1 MGNFRY
7 HTGCEELKIRNLCFA
22 DGLLILCNGDCE
34 SVKVIKS
41 ALEEFSAVSGLV
53 PNLSKSTMFC
63 ININEELKGK
73 ILKIIPFAVG
83 RMQLIA
89 SVLSAMQTYWA
100 SVFFLPKTIIK
111 EIDSLLKSF
120 LWSQGE
126 KVNGKAKIAWK
137 NEVPIDD
144 NASWGWRKLLE
155 LREQVRPH
163 IRHCLGNGE
172 DTNMWH
178 DCWCDIGPID
188 KVVTRRQ
195 IYSAGFLNNAT
206 VASMFGNRQNK
217 IPDDW
222 IVQNRAL
229 EGLKPNLNQ
238 NEMDKDK
245 KKDWKEVWGIIEET
259 VKMKMI
265 SLKVVK
271 PWEGILSVGLINWV
285 SEGYYHKEGFLMC
298 RVRELGV

>member
-1 MGNFRY
+1 
-7 HTGCEELKIRNLCFA
+7 
-22 DGLLILCNGDCE
+22 
-34 SVKVIKS
+34 
-41 ALEEFSAVSGLV
+41 
-53 PNLSKSTMFC
+53 
-63 ININEELKGK
+63 
-73 ILKIIPFAVG
+73 
-83 RMQLIA
+83 MQLIA
-89 SVLSAMQTYWA
+89 SVLSVMQIYWA
-100 SVFFLPKTIIK
+100 SVFFLHKTIIK

-120 LWSQGE
+120 MWSQGE

-137 NEVPIDD
+137 NVKWVNMYKLKGRNVWEVPIDD

-195 IYSAGFLNNAT
+195 IYSAGFLDNAT
-206 VASMFGNRQNK
+206 
-217 IPDDW
+217 
-222 IVQNRAL
+222 
-229 EGLKPNLNQ
+229 
-238 NEMDKDK
+238 NEMDKVRWLSKDNNMVNFSIQRVWKDLRHQHEKVSWYIVVWFTYMIPRHAFIVWLMMYERLHTQDRIAKWYPNKNMKCSLCNEEIDSHDHLFINCKYAAKIWEEAKRKCQLQNCSNDWKDK
-245 KKDWKEVWGIIEET
+245 KKDWKEVWGIIKEN

-271 PWEGILSVGLINWV
+271 TDEVTSAYNN
-285 SEGYYHKEGFLMC
+285 
-298 RVRELGV
+298 